1 MGEFEL
7 YTGTSEE
14 ATSALVL
21 FDIVHKTWLMS
32 KRMRRSGKQVC
43 DVVWGVSTIS
53 PSPRAHCLMVA
64 RPTPPPGSLSTW
76 SDKVQ
81 IKQNLEISHLA
92 TSLSLLSLV
101 LGIFLTL
108 SIWQIMILSDHF
120 HMIFCYLVSLDTQ
133 LLTSGHSEVLE
144 GHGFPGQLELHI
156 VWVCTTR
163 YSDL

>member
-120 HMIFCYLVSLDTQ
+120 HMISNSSATWSASTPSSSQAATV
-133 LLTSGHSEVLE
+133 
-144 GHGFPGQLELHI
+144 
-156 VWVCTTR
+156 R
-163 YSDL
+163 YSRVMASLGSSSST

>member
-1 MGEFEL
+1 
-7 YTGTSEE
+7 
-14 ATSALVL
+14 
-21 FDIVHKTWLMS
+21 
-32 KRMRRSGKQVC
+32 
-43 DVVWGVSTIS
+43 
-53 PSPRAHCLMVA
+53 MVA

-108 SIWQIMILSDHF
+108 SIWQIMRLSDHF